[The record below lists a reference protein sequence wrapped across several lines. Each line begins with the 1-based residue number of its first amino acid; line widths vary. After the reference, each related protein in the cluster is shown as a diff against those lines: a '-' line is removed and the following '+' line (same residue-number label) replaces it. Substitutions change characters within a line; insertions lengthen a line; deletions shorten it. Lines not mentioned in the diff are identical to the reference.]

1 MEHSAPRASVLY
13 GRDGSYA
20 LQEVIGKGAFG
31 TVYKGIWR
39 EVGRHVAVKRVARNR
54 LSTDEDRALQTE
66 IQLFKN
72 LKDTHIVNY
81 IEAVD
86 DPKSEYLDIVMEF
99 VEGGSLHNIVE
110 AIRRSR
116 DRGSRVFDEEVV
128 ADYVCQVVLGL
139 RYLHK
144 QGVVHRDIKGANI
157 LVTKE
162 SHVKLADFGVAS
174 TKPGADTSMS
184 ANTADVA
191 GSPYWMAPEIIML
204 DGASTASDI
213 WSLGCTVIEL
223 LTGFPPYYE
232 LSDMTA
238 LFRIVSDDCP
248 PLPPNL
254 SADCEDFL
262 RKCFNKDVNARA
274 SADDLLQHRWLTR
287 GSDAFN
293 NDLDANY
300 ATGKD
305 ELDRQPL
312 VRAGRGKSSSSLLS
326 KQSNV
331 SVNTQ
336 TTLGMYEEEG
346 DEGLDDL
353 DFGEEEDESGD
364 ADGEAEVDANPESS
378 EADAFG
384 VFMSNTGAP
393 ANMFGNVP
401 GTVESEL
408 RRMSIR
414 DDPFQDIMDDPEVDR
429 ERERLRKQKEQWA
442 LVKTHARSLG
452 QSDELHIAACE
463 ALLEMFKTNPEQRYY
478 LIYDPGLLPLL
489 EVLESG
495 SKRSPRVVEAM
506 LQVTL
511 SLLDDSAAEENGDGM
526 AGRSDG
532 ISAPNTQMASFGYP
546 RVSDIREDVCLAG
559 FLPIIIQYCRTVH
572 PFQIRLLAARFLD
585 KVLRFERTL
594 HMFIACRG
602 FGVFVDLLEPDIL
615 SAGELSTIALEAID
629 ILLSMANQR
638 HKRDFCRRFA
648 WNGLLERIADGLTF
662 NMDRLQRLA
671 KKGSADE
678 ELRDRLQVHVIKLA
692 RLLQTFA
699 ARADP
704 TVKARMINHSVLH
717 PIVRQIANRLVPEA
731 AALSILC
738 SVRDLS
744 RDPQTHEELQ
754 SASAIETLVE
764 HLSIDNNSM
773 AGTKAKHFIISSL
786 HNLCIVSPG
795 RQEAAAQAGLVPH
808 LQRYIR
814 SQDVNLKSLC
824 IDMYSGFA
832 CAGPLTRTELSK
844 HRGVDF
850 YIDLLILLSAPGT
863 VRKWQARVLQSLSE
877 WLDDASQSEDVENR
891 LVLESNRVRV
901 CQSLAKLRVT
911 DVEGVL
917 EPYLKMVTI
926 SDKVN
931 VEFGAS
937 RELVSAMVRWLEN
950 MYQDDSGPGGGG
962 PRGRLLLLR
971 TLLAHARKWTRES
984 DIAGLIAALRL
995 LLTEVVL
1002 VTDEAITVR
1011 EQASL
1016 LLSALDRTGVGA
1028 GVI

>member
-1 MEHSAPRASVLY
+1 MEPSTARASVLV

-20 LQEVIGKGAFG
+20 LLEVIGRGAYG

-39 EVGRHVAVKRVARNR
+39 EVGKHVAVKRVSRSR
-54 LSTDEDRALQTE
+54 LSPDEDKALQAE

-86 DPKSEYLDIVMEF
+86 DPNSEYLDIVMEF

-110 AIRRSR
+110 AIRRSK
-116 DRGSRVFDEEVV
+116 DRGSRVFDEAVV
-128 ADYVCQVVLGL
+128 ADYVRQVVLGL
-139 RYLHK
+139 QYLHK

-174 TKPGADTSMS
+174 TKPGADMS
-184 ANTADVA
+184 NNTNPMDVA
-191 GSPYWMAPEIIML
+191 GSPYWMAPEIIRL

-213 WSLGCTVIEL
+213 WSLACTVIEL

-254 SADCEDFL
+254 STDCEDFL

-274 SADDLLQHRWLTR
+274 TTDELLQHRWLAR
-287 GSDAFN
+287 EDESG
-293 NDLDANY
+293 NDLDPNLAAY
-300 ATGKD
+300 GD
-305 ELDRQPL
+305 EADVQPS
-312 VRAGRGKSSSSLLS
+312 VRPAKGKSSSSILS
-326 KQSNV
+326 KQSDI
-331 SVNTQ
+331 SANTQ
-336 TTLGMYEEEG
+336 TSLGMYEEEG
-346 DEGLDDL
+346 DEDFDDL
-353 DFGEEEDESGD
+353 DFGEEDD
-364 ADGEAEVDANPESS
+364 ADGITDGTVGLDANE
-378 EADAFG
+378 EINTLDAAD
-384 VFMSNTGAP
+384 V
-393 ANMFGNVP
+393 FGNDTGGFSDSFGYVP
-401 GTVESEL
+401 TNLDKEW
-408 RRMSIR
+408 RRVSNR
-414 DDPFQDIMDDPEVDR
+414 DDPFQDIMEDPEVDR
-429 ERERLRKQKEQWA
+429 ERERLRKQKEHWE
-442 LVKTHARSLG
+442 LVKTQAMALG
-452 QSDELHIAACE
+452 KKDDVHIAACK
-463 ALLEMFKTNPEQRYY
+463 ALVEVFNANPEQRYY

-495 SKRSPRVVEAM
+495 SKRSPRVIEAM
-506 LQVTL
+506 LEVTL
-511 SLLDDSAAEENGDGM
+511 SLLEDSAGGENGDNSVGKSE
-526 AGRSDG
+526 GVG
-532 ISAPNTQMASFGYP
+532 APDTQMTSFGYP

-559 FLPIIIQYCRTVH
+559 FLPVIIQYCQTCH
-572 PFQIRLLAARFLD
+572 PLPVRLLASRFLD
-585 KVLRFERTL
+585 KVLRLERTR

-602 FGVFVDLLEPDIL
+602 FRAFVDLLEPDIVL
-615 SAGELSTIALEAID
+615 AGELSTIALEGID
-629 ILLSMANQR
+629 ILLSMENQR

-648 WNGLLERIADGLTF
+648 WNDLLERITDGLTF
-662 NMDRLQRLA
+662 NMDLMQKLA
-671 KKGSADE
+671 KEGDKDE
-678 ELRDRLQVHVIKLA
+678 ELRDRVQVHVIKLA
-692 RLLQTFA
+692 RLLQTFG

-704 TVKARMINHSVLH
+704 TVKARMIKHSVLY
-717 PIVRQIANRLVPEA
+717 PIIRQIANRLVPEA
-731 AALSILC
+731 ATLCILC

-744 RDPQTHEELQ
+744 RDPQTHAELQ
-754 SASAIETLVE
+754 SSSAIETLVE
-764 HLSIDNNSM
+764 YLSIDNDTM

-824 IDMYSGFA
+824 TDMYSGLA
-832 CAGPLTRTELSK
+832 CAGPLTRVELSK
-844 HRGVDF
+844 HSGVEF
-850 YIDLLILLSAPGT
+850 YIDLLVLLSAPGT

-877 WLDDASQSEDVENR
+877 WLDDASQSSEVENR

-901 CQSLAKLRVT
+901 CQSLAKLRIT
-911 DVEGVL
+911 DVVGVL

-931 VEFGAS
+931 LVFGAS
-937 RELVSAMVRWLEN
+937 RELVSAMVRWLEK
-950 MYQDDSGPGGGG
+950 MYHEDSGPAGGG

-971 TLLAHARKWTRES
+971 TLLAHARKWTKES

-1016 LLSALDRTGVGA
+1016 LLSALDRTGVGL
-1028 GVI
+1028 G